1 MIVDWTISIGAI
13 LQVASIIIGGL
24 LALAAL
30 RASVSELQKDVS
42 AMQTELKKMG
52 DILTSLAVTETRID
66 NMDTRVSV
74 LERDARDLRRGEGFI
89 RGHRGID
96 GEYGA

>member
-42 AMQTELKKMG
+42 AMQIELKKMG
-52 DILTSLAVTETRID
+52 DILTKMAVTETLLD
-66 NMDTRVSV
+66 NTDAPLTII
-74 LERDARDLRRGEGFI
+74 ERDVRDLRRGEGFI
-89 RGHRGID
+89 RGHHGVD
-96 GEYGA
+96 GEYSA

>member
-42 AMQTELKKMG
+42 AMQIELKKMG
-52 DILTSLAVTETRID
+52 DILTKMAVTESRLD
-66 NMDTRVSV
+66 NTDARLTII
-74 LERDARDLRRGEGFI
+74 ERDVRDLRRGEGFI